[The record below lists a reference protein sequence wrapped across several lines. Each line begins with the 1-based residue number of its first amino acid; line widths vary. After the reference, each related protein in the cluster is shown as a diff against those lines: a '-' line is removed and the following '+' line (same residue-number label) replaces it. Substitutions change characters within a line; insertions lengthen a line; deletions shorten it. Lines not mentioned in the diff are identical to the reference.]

1 MGLAEQIQ
9 TTLGTDV
16 PTGIGERPAN
26 TGAKPFVV
34 LWPDVGVRSAFT
46 MQANDGS
53 TTTIVAHCFGLTK
66 ASAEIAERKLAAAVY
81 ALHMTTVDGRRVLY
95 PEQLVALPLSRD
107 DDVNPPLYDLTV
119 EWRLRTTPA

>member
-16 PTGIGERPAN
+16 PTGIGARPAS
-26 TGAKPFVV
+26 TGTKPFVV
-34 LWPDVGVRSAFT
+34 LWPDVGVRSALT

-53 TTTIVAHCFGLTK
+53 TTTLVCHCYGLTK
-66 ASAEIAERKLAAAVY
+66 ASAEVAERKLAAAVY
-81 ALHMTTVDGRRVLY
+81 GLHMTVVDGRRVLY

-119 EWRLRTTPA
+119 EWRIRTCPA